1 MARIAGELR
10 ATQVPGV
17 PLPSAL
23 PRLTL
28 LVWFT
33 LLTLLVGVVAASYL
47 AYTGN
52 IARANYDVQ
61 KLQTERDQW
70 RMRNDQLRG
79 ELAKVHSLTWVEHE
93 AVTRLNMQRPVQ
105 LTYLQIS
112 GAQPAAAGAPNS
124 GQR

>member
-1 MARIAGELR
+1 MVRIAGELHTAR
-10 ATQVPGV
+10 VPGV

-61 KLQTERDQW
+61 KLQVERDQW
-70 RMRNDQLRG
+70 RMRNDQLRV
-79 ELAKVHSLTWVEHE
+79 ELAKVHSLIWVEHE
-93 AVTRLNMQRPVQ
+93 AVSRLNMQRPGQ
-105 LTYLQIS
+105 LTYLQVS
-112 GAQPAAAGAPNS
+112 GGQTAAAVAPDA
-124 GQR
+124 GRR

>member
-1 MARIAGELR
+1 MARIARELR
-10 ATQVPGV
+10 TTQVPGV

-70 RMRNDQLRG
+70 RMRNDQLRV

-105 LTYLQIS
+105 LTYLQVS
-112 GAQPAAAGAPNS
+112 GPEPASAGAPNS

>member
-10 ATQVPGV
+10 TTGVPSV

-61 KLQTERDQW
+61 KLQAERDQW
-70 RMRNDQLRG
+70 RMRNDQLRV
-79 ELAKVHSLTWVEHE
+79 ELAKVHSLIWVEHE

-105 LTYLQIS
+105 LTYLQVPD
-112 GAQPAAAGAPNS
+112 AQPAASAPDAGRP
-124 GQR
+124 

>member
-10 ATQVPGV
+10 TTRVSSV
-17 PLPSAL
+17 PLPSSL

-61 KLQTERDQW
+61 QLQFERDQW
-70 RMRNDQLRG
+70 RMRNDQLRV

-105 LTYLQIS
+105 LTHLQVS
-112 GAQPAAAGAPNS
+112 GGQPAAAAGPDA
-124 GQR
+124 GRR

>member
-10 ATQVPGV
+10 TPRVPSV

-61 KLQTERDQW
+61 KLQAERDQW
-70 RMRNDQLRG
+70 RMRNDQLRV
-79 ELAKVHSLTWVEHE
+79 ELAKVNSLTWVEHQ

-105 LTYLQIS
+105 LTHLQVS
-112 GAQPAAAGAPNS
+112 GNQPAAAVAPDS
-124 GQR
+124 GRR

>member
-1 MARIAGELR
+1 MAQIAGQLR
-10 ATQVPGV
+10 TTRAPGV

-52 IARANYDVQ
+52 ISRANYDVQ
-61 KLQTERDQW
+61 KLQAERDAW
-70 RMRNDQLRG
+70 RMRNEQLRV

-93 AVTRLNMQRPVQ
+93 AVTRLSMQRPGQ
-105 LTYLQIS
+105 LIYLQVS
-112 GAQPAAAGAPNS
+112 GPQSVAPV
-124 GQR
+124 GPD

>member
-1 MARIAGELR
+1 MAQIAGELR
-10 ATQVPGV
+10 TARVPSV

-61 KLQTERDQW
+61 KLQVERDQW
-70 RMRNDQLRG
+70 RMHNDQLRV

-93 AVTRLNMQRPVQ
+93 AVTRLNMQRPGQ
-105 LTYLQIS
+105 LTYLQVS
-112 GAQPAAAGAPNS
+112 GGQPAATVAPDAG
-124 GQR
+124 RR

>member
-1 MARIAGELR
+1 MARIARELR
-10 ATQVPGV
+10 ATQVAGV

-70 RMRNDQLRG
+70 RMRNDQLRV
-79 ELAKVHSLTWVEHE
+79 ELAKVHSLVWVEHE

-105 LTYLQIS
+105 LTYLQVS
-112 GAQPAAAGAPNS
+112 GAEPAAAGAPNS